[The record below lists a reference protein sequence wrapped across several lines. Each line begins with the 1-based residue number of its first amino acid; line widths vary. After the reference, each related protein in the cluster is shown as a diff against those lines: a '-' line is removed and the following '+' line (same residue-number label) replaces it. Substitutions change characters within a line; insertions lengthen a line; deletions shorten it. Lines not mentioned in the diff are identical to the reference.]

1 VGVSADSANMV
12 AASGRRGGSV
22 LAELAK
28 GRLRAKI
35 PLLREALAGRFWA
48 EHHGLLVTLLAT
60 MPVA

>member
-1 VGVSADSANMV
+1 VGVSADSANTV
-12 AASGRRGGSV
+12 AAYGKADPAV

-35 PLLREALAGRFWA
+35 PLLREALAGRFRA

-60 MPVA
+60 APVA